1 MFDEKGQ
8 RYLDCI
14 NNVAH
19 VGHCHPEVVKAAFK
33 QMELL
38 NTNSRFLHD
47 NMVEY
52 AKRLSATLPEK
63 LSVCYFTNSGSEA
76 NDLALRLAREFQGH
90 EDVITLDHAYHG
102 HLSSLIEIS
111 PYKFQKGKDVKK
123 EFVHVAPTPDT
134 YRGKYRDDHPDP
146 ASAYAEEVKKIIEAA
161 HNSGRKIAAFI
172 AESMQS
178 CGGQIIPPA
187 GYFQKVAEYVHN
199 AGGVFIADEVQVGFG
214 RVGKY
219 FWSFQMH
226 GEDFV
231 PDIVTMGKP
240 MGNGHPI
247 ACVVTTREIAEA
259 FNNSGMEYFNTYGG
273 NPVSCAVGLAVL
285 DVIQNEDL
293 QGNATRVGNY
303 LIELLNRQK
312 AKHTL
317 IGDIRGI
324 GLFIGIDLVKDQ
336 EKRTPATAEAQH
348 IIYKMKESRVLL
360 SADGPHR
367 NVLKI
372 KPPLCFT
379 EEDAKFMVDQLDGIL
394 TVLEEATGSESESS
408 ISANTPCRTKCLSS
422 EVEEMFIKSRTE
434 SQVHN
439 GFIKHCQGS
448 FKHQKFTPRSFT
460 LEFAQM
466 PVYEILTWRCSVDL
480 AFPRCLRKNMET
492 HSAITPLTTQKIPA
506 EREMACA
513 QASMHHSVRSSQDTI
528 DEHYKARQMFR
539 VVKNGG
545 VCHLLITLLYP

>member
-1 MFDEKGQ
+1 MCELYSKRDTLALRGKHIGPSCKVFFAADPIKIVRAQRQYMFDEKGEQ
-8 RYLDCI
+8 YLDCI

-19 VGHCHPEVVKAAFK
+19 EVVKAALK

-47 NMVEY
+47 NIVEY

-63 LSVCYFTNSGSEA
+63 LSVCYFTNSG
-76 NDLALRLAREFQGH
+76 
-90 EDVITLDHAYHG
+90 AYHG

-111 PYKFQKGKDVKK
+111 PYKFRKGKDVKK
-123 EFVHVAPTPDT
+123 EFVHVAPVPDT
-134 YRGKYRDDHPDP
+134 YRGKYREDHADP
-146 ASAYAEEVKKIIEAA
+146 ASAYADEVKKIIEEA

-187 GYFQKVAEYVHN
+187 GYFQKVAEYVHG

-214 RVGKY
+214 RVGTH

-226 GEDFV
+226 GKDFV
-231 PDIVTMGKP
+231 PDIITMGKP
-240 MGNGHPI
+240 MGNGHPM
-247 ACVVTTREIAEA
+247 ACVVTTKEIAEA
-259 FNNSGMEYFNTYGG
+259 FSSSGMEYFNTFGG

-285 DVIQNEDL
+285 DIIENEDL

-303 LIELLNRQK
+303 LTELLNKQK

-324 GLFIGIDLVKDQ
+324 GLFIGIDLVKDPQ
-336 EKRTPATAEAQH
+336 KRTPATAEAQH
-348 IIYKMKESRVLL
+348 VIYKMKEKRVLL

-372 KPPLCFT
+372 KPPMCFT

-394 TVLEEATGSESESS
+394 TVLEEALGAKTESVISET
-408 ISANTPCRTKCLSS
+408 TPCKI
-422 EVEEMFIKSRTE
+422 EMPMEAHLELLNDSITDSKENPSRKR
-434 SQVHN
+434 N
-439 GFIKHCQGS
+439 
-448 FKHQKFTPRSFT
+448 
-460 LEFAQM
+460 
-466 PVYEILTWRCSVDL
+466 
-480 AFPRCLRKNMET
+480 
-492 HSAITPLTTQKIPA
+492 
-506 EREMACA
+506 
-513 QASMHHSVRSSQDTI
+513 
-528 DEHYKARQMFR
+528 
-539 VVKNGG
+539 G
-545 VCHLLITLLYP
+545 VCTDKHSRLSKRLKT

>member
-1 MFDEKGQ
+1 MFDEKGG
-8 RYLDCI
+8 RYLDGI

-19 VGHCHPEVVKAAFK
+19 VGHCHPEVVKAALK

-52 AKRLSATLPEK
+52 AKRLSSTLPEK

-76 NDLALRLAREFQGH
+76 NDLALRLARQFRGH
-90 EDVITLDHAYHG
+90 QDVITLDHAYHG

-111 PYKFQKGKDVKK
+111 PYKFQGKDVKK

-134 YRGKYRDDHPDP
+134 YRGKYREDHVDP
-146 ASAYAEEVKKIIEAA
+146 AKAYANEVKKIIEAA
-161 HNSGRKIAAFI
+161 HHNGRKIAAFI

-187 GYFQKVAEYVHN
+187 GYFQKVAEYVRR

-247 ACVVTTREIAEA
+247 ACVVTTKEIAEA
-259 FNNSGMEYFNTYGG
+259 FHGSGMEYFNTYGG

-285 DVIQNEDL
+285 DVLERENL
-293 QGNATRVGNY
+293 QENAMRVGNY
-303 LIELLNRQK
+303 LTDLLKEQK
-312 AKHTL
+312 AKHAL

-324 GLFIGIDLVKDQ
+324 GLFIGIDLVKDR

-348 IIYKMKESRVLL
+348 IIYKMKENRVLL

-372 KPPLCFT
+372 KPPMCFT
-379 EEDAKFMVDQLDGIL
+379 EEDAKFMVEHLDGIL
-394 TVLEEATGSESESS
+394 TALEEVMESKTESVS
-408 ISANTPCRTKCLSS
+408 SGNMLCRTKMS
-422 EVEEMFIKSRTE
+422 EEAHVERLNNSTTDSTE
-434 SQVHN
+434 NPGRKRNSVCQE
-439 GFIKHCQGS
+439 KH
-448 FKHQKFTPRSFT
+448 
-460 LEFAQM
+460 A
-466 PVYEILTWRCSVDL
+466 
-480 AFPRCLRKNMET
+480 
-492 HSAITPLTTQKIPA
+492 
-506 EREMACA
+506 
-513 QASMHHSVRSSQDTI
+513 
-528 DEHYKARQMFR
+528 
-539 VVKNGG
+539 
-545 VCHLLITLLYP
+545 LLGKRLKT